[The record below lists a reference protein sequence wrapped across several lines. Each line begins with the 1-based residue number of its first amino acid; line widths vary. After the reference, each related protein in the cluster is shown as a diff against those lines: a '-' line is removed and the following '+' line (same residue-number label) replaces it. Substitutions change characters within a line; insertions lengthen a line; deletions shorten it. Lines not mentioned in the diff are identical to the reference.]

1 MGYFYV
7 DTLSVAFVS
16 AYSGSDDD
24 EGVCADKVSDAAGG
38 DVALGLGV
46 DVEFES

>member
-1 MGYFYV
+1 
-7 DTLSVAFVS
+7 LSIAFVS